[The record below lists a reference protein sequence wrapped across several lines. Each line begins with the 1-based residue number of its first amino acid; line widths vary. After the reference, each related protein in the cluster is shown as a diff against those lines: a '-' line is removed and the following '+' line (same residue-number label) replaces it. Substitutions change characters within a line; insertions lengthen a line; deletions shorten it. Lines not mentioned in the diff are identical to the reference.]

1 MDVLG
6 MAKRLPLLSVILLA
20 SGITA
25 TATQTP
31 AHGKPSVYVT
41 PSDDGFEV
49 YVAAALMKKDV
60 PVTILSRP
68 ENATYTL
75 KGSSIDVQKETGTS
89 KVMRC
94 LFAYCAGIEDKAST
108 SVQLIDSDGAIV
120 WSYAVDKGRGA
131 KNRQSMAEAIAKHLK
146 SDFFHQ

>member
-1 MDVLG
+1 MRVFG
-6 MAKRLPLLSVILLA
+6 SAKRLPFLLVILLVPSSA
-20 SGITA
+20 AVAAQG
-25 TATQTP
+25 QV
-31 AHGKPSVYVT
+31 HGKPSVYIT

-49 YVAAALMKKDV
+49 YVAAAIMKKDV
-60 PVTILSRP
+60 PVTVLSKP

-75 KGSSIDVQKETGTS
+75 KGSSVDVQKETGTS

-120 WSYAVDKGRGA
+120 WSYAVNKGRGA
-131 KNRQSMAEAIAKHLK
+131 KNRQSMAEAIAKHLR
-146 SDFFHQ
+146 SDFFHK